1 MKQKT
6 RCNIP
11 PIEEIPPTF
20 CKNLKLL
27 FTDIDGTITKNG
39 QITDASYSALWDLSR
54 AGIDVV
60 PVTGR
65 PAGWCDHIARM
76 WPVKGIIG
84 ENGAFFYLYDRKN
97 RKMLRN
103 YLISEEEK
111 IKGKKILE
119 KIKTRVLREVPG
131 AGIAADQPFRVAD
144 LAIDYCEDV
153 EHLKKEDIQKICRII
168 TEEGGTYKISDI
180 HINCWYGSFNKITG
194 VKKFIAEVY
203 QTDFSQIIRK
213 ATYIGDSPN
222 DEPIF
227 RVFPTTIAVANL
239 KDFIDE
245 ISHLPNYIT
254 HKESAYGFREAVDTI
269 LKKRKER

>member
-39 QITDASYSALWDLSR
+39 QIIDASYSALWDLSR

-76 WPVKGIIG
+76 WPVKGVIG

-119 KIKTRVLREVPG
+119 KIKTRVLREVPK
-131 AGIAADQPFRVAD
+131 AGIAADQPFRIAD

-194 VKKFIAEVY
+194 VKKFIAEFY

-227 RVFPTTIAVANL
+227 RVFPLTIAVANI

-245 ISHLPNYIT
+245 ISYLPNYIT
-254 HKESAYGFREAVDTI
+254 HEESAYGFKEAVDTI

>member
-39 QITDASYSALWDLSR
+39 QIIDASYSALWDLSR

-76 WPVKGIIG
+76 WPVKGVIG

-119 KIKTRVLREVPG
+119 KIKTRVLREVPK
-131 AGIAADQPFRVAD
+131 AGIAADQPFRIAD

-194 VKKFIAEVY
+194 VKKFIAEFY

-227 RVFPTTIAVANL
+227 RVFPLTIAVANL

-245 ISHLPNYIT
+245 ISYLPNYIT
-254 HKESAYGFREAVDTI
+254 HEESAYGFKEAVDTI